1 LPCSAFAS
9 AAMAVAAGFGAGI
22 HARRRR
28 EATRATPALVRR
40 AAAVTKEKR
49 ELTERQK
56 QFWEMLEEDIE
67 NEIVPEF
74 GRESLARIYDFVK
87 YCKYEKDIPELP
99 EFQEIDPEYFPG
111 LRAQPWWDPADC
123 GDWIQKVEAGLPYV
137 QGELADLLE
146 DNEESMISDSVQNKV
161 MGAGWSG
168 FRLQRLGDWLPKN
181 CEQFPQ
187 TVQLLKEAEAPLAM
201 RGVIVARQVPGSG
214 VAPHS
219 DGRNIFLTAHFGLSV
234 PEDCSITVGG
244 KTRDWIEDGTIV
256 LDTSFVHSTENKSD
270 EDRFVLIVDFWHP
283 DLTVPEREALE
294 YIYDFR
300 TKFEQGK
307 IKYSPKMPSD
317 FFKTLEM
324 YSAWGGAYTEEKNAK
339 VENRT
344 PDGIGGFTF

>member
-1 LPCSAFAS
+1 MSSRALAS
-9 AAMAVAAGFGAGI
+9 AAMAAAAGLGAGI
-22 HARRRR
+22 HAQRRKKLM
-28 EATRATPALVRR
+28 RAQPLLPRR
-40 AAAVTKEKR
+40 AEASTEEKR
-49 ELTERQK
+49 ELTERQQ

-67 NEIVPEF
+67 EEVVPEF
-74 GRESLARIYDFVK
+74 GRESLERIYEFVK
-87 YCKYEKDIPELP
+87 YCKYEKEIPELP
-99 EFQEIDPEYFPG
+99 EFQEIDPEFFPG
-111 LRAQPWWDPADC
+111 LRAQPWWNPAEC
-123 GDWIQKVEAGLPYV
+123 GEWIKKVEEGLPYV

-168 FRLQRLGDWLPKN
+168 FRLQRLGDWIPKN
-181 CEQFPQ
+181 CDQFPQ
-187 TVQLLKEAEAPLAM
+187 TVQLLKEAGAPLAM

-234 PEDCSITVGG
+234 PEDCDMTVGG
-244 KTRDWIEDGTIV
+244 QTRQWMEDGTVV
-256 LDTSFVHSTENKSD
+256 LDTSFVHSTRNGSD

-307 IKYSPKMPSD
+307 IKYSPKMPTD

-324 YSAWGGAYTEEKNAK
+324 YSAWGGAYTEEKVAK
-339 VENRT
+339 TESSRR
-344 PDGIGGFTF
+344 DSIGGFML